1 MSRGLTR
8 MSLCPRTKK
17 EARIAGLFYVAV
29 DKQVGGGAA
38 AAAIEARPALP
49 AGGTGVNVLLGELSG
64 DAHVKGEDQDGVQHD
79 VQQSAESQADHRPV
93 GLSLPPQQI
102 VEDIGQDHHRGTED
116 DIPGVV

>member
-8 MSLCPRTKK
+8 MSLCPRTK
-17 EARIAGLFYVAV
+17 
-29 DKQVGGGAA
+29 GGQDSQADALAEQGGDG
-38 AAAIEARPALP
+38 RP
-49 AGGTGVNVLLGELSG
+49 G